1 MLVRVTGVNICP
13 KKSETVSPNM
23 GYSATVFP
31 AQPVDLKT
39 VISKFLNS
47 LKSMCFNSFMNNE
60 LKETIVLAA
69 LSGQRK
75 SGTLLKPVAMWPE
88 GIVFFPFET
97 ETLGRFHSGAS
108 AQVKQL

>member
-1 MLVRVTGVNICP
+1 MLVRVAGVNICP

-60 LKETIVLAA
+60 LKETIVLDREYMSSSTAKA
-69 LSGQRK
+69 GSCLAKENQ
-75 SGTLLKPVAMWPE
+75 E
-88 GIVFFPFET
+88 
-97 ETLGRFHSGAS
+97 HC
-108 AQVKQL
+108 